1 MTTPVIIDAVA
12 VAILAFFVLW
22 GAHQGLL
29 RSLTGLLTIVVALV
43 GAGLIA
49 SALADS
55 AARLA
60 GPLVEERIRTQVD
73 EAITAQASQKV
84 EMPELDV
91 EGGDEEFDI
100 QDLLALMGL
109 DQDVRDSLTEEIQE
123 KAVDAGT
130 TIATAV
136 VESVVRSV
144 LYGVVFLLSFLALTV
159 LLKLALRTL
168 DLVLKLPGLHL
179 LNTLGG
185 AAAGLIQGV
194 VLAFLAIW
202 IARRLG
208 VSFETETVAQTHIL
222 HFFTTNTPLSAL
234 SFLR

>member
-29 RSLTGLLTIVVALV
+29 RSLAGLLTIVVALV

-73 EAITAQASQKV
+73 EAITAQSSQKV

-159 LLKLALRTL
+159 LLKLAIGAL
-168 DLVLKLPGLHL
+168 DLVAKLPGLHL

-185 AAAGLIQGV
+185 ATAGLVQGV

>member
-29 RSLTGLLTIVVALV
+29 RSLAGLLTIVVALV

-49 SALADS
+49 GALADS

-130 TIATAV
+130 TIAAAA

-159 LLKLALRTL
+159 LLKLAIGAL
-168 DLVLKLPGLHL
+168 DLVAKLPGLHL

-185 AAAGLIQGV
+185 AAAGLVQGV

-208 VSFETETVAQTHIL
+208 ISFETETVAQTHIL

>member
-29 RSLTGLLTIVVALV
+29 RSLAGLLTIVVALV

-49 SALADS
+49 GALADS

-130 TIATAV
+130 TIAAAA

-159 LLKLALRTL
+159 LLKLAIGAL
-168 DLVLKLPGLHL
+168 DLVAKLPGLHL

-185 AAAGLIQGV
+185 AAAGLVQGV